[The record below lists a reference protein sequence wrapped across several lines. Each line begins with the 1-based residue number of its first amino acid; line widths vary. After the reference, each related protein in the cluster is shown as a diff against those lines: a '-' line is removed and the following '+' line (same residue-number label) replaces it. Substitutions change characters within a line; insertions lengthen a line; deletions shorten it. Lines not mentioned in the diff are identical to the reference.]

1 MIEEIRNEKDQDDV
15 DIYDHIAELPSIL
28 KNKVI

>member
-1 MIEEIRNEKDQDDV
+1 MIEEIRNEKEQDDG
-15 DIYDHIAELPSIL
+15 DIYDHIGELPSTL